1 MNYLYRKYLSLIII
15 LNFIFLNY
23 YYQYYLIKNISKKML
38 STERNLTYQ
47 DTLED
52 LRNKTLK
59 TYIGPNQ
66 KFKNFNSCLQTIKVE
81 IKK

>member
-1 MNYLYRKYLSLIII
+1 MY
-15 LNFIFLNY
+15 
-23 YYQYYLIKNISKKML
+23 

-47 DTLED
+47 DTLDE

-59 TYIGPNQ
+59 TYVGANQ
-66 KFKNFNSCLQTIKVE
+66 KLKNFNSSLQTTKVE

>member
-1 MNYLYRKYLSLIII
+1 MIIKFY
-15 LNFIFLNY
+15 NFQH
-23 YYQYYLIKNISKKML
+23 YYQYFLIKNISKKMY

-47 DTLED
+47 DTLEE

-59 TYIGPNQ
+59 TYVGANQ
-66 KFKNFNSCLQTIKVE
+66 KFKNFNSSLQTTKVE

>member
-1 MNYLYRKYLSLIII
+1 MY
-15 LNFIFLNY
+15 
-23 YYQYYLIKNISKKML
+23 

-47 DTLED
+47 DTLEE

-59 TYIGPNQ
+59 TYVGANE
-66 KFKNFNSCLQTIKVE
+66 KFRNFNSSLQTTKVE

>member
-1 MNYLYRKYLSLIII
+1 M
-15 LNFIFLNY
+15 F
-23 YYQYYLIKNISKKML
+23 

-47 DTLED
+47 DTLDE

-59 TYIGPNQ
+59 TYVGANQ
-66 KFKNFNSCLQTIKVE
+66 KFKNFNSSLQTIKVE

>member
-1 MNYLYRKYLSLIII
+1 MY
-15 LNFIFLNY
+15 
-23 YYQYYLIKNISKKML
+23 

-47 DTLED
+47 DTLDE

-59 TYIGPNQ
+59 TYVGANQ
-66 KFKNFNSCLQTIKVE
+66 KFKNFNSSLQTMKVE

>member
-1 MNYLYRKYLSLIII
+1 M
-15 LNFIFLNY
+15 F
-23 YYQYYLIKNISKKML
+23 

-47 DTLED
+47 DTLDE

-59 TYIGPNQ
+59 TYVGANQ
-66 KFKNFNSCLQTIKVE
+66 KFKNFNSSLQTMKVE

>member
-1 MNYLYRKYLSLIII
+1 MFIKFY
-15 LNFIFLNY
+15 NFQH
-23 YYQYYLIKNISKKML
+23 YYQYFLIKNISKKMY

-47 DTLED
+47 DTLEE

-59 TYIGPNQ
+59 TYVGANQ
-66 KFKNFNSCLQTIKVE
+66 KFKNFNSSLQTTKVE

>member
-1 MNYLYRKYLSLIII
+1 MY
-15 LNFIFLNY
+15 
-23 YYQYYLIKNISKKML
+23 

-47 DTLED
+47 DTLEE

-59 TYIGPNQ
+59 TYIGANQ
-66 KFKNFNSCLQTIKVE
+66 KFKNFNSSLQTTKVE

>member
-1 MNYLYRKYLSLIII
+1 MY
-15 LNFIFLNY
+15 
-23 YYQYYLIKNISKKML
+23 

-47 DTLED
+47 DTLEE
-52 LRNKTLK
+52 LKNKSLK
-59 TYIGPNQ
+59 TYVGVNQ